1 VAYRTSLSPCLSNIW
16 CMEVIETSAAGLML
30 DQDSGRT
37 YYLVNANAII
47 EVMP

>member
-1 VAYRTSLSPCLSNIW
+1 
-16 CMEVIETSAAGLML
+16 MEVIETSAAGLML